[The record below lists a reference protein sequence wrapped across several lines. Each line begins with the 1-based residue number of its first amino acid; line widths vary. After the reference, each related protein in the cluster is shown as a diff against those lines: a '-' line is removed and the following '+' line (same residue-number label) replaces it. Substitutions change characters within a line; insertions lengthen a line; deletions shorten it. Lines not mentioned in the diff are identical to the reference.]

1 MKKNSLIKPMFLVIC
16 MIIAISCICPI
27 GMAQQEPPM
36 TNGILRQ
43 LGELKAIIEAYSG
56 EYDVFTDTNTEQQ
69 ASAIYNKIDVV
80 TKMVEQDNNY
90 RGAINKLENDISPKL
105 NICTTTRDRAR
116 SWLSEDPELQDV
128 ILDFE
133 DACQSMI
140 EEILSQLN
148 NLINS

>member
-1 MKKNSLIKPMFLVIC
+1 MKKNSLIKPTFLVIC
-16 MIIAISCICPI
+16 MIIAINCMCPI

-36 TNGILRQ
+36 INGILRQ
-43 LGELKAIIEAYSG
+43 LGELKAIIGVYSG
-56 EYDVFTDTNTEQQ
+56 EYNVLTATNTAEQ
-69 ASAIYNKIDVV
+69 ANALYNKIDVV

-90 RGAINKLENDISPKL
+90 RGAINKLQNDISPKL

-148 NLINS
+148 NLIDS